1 MREITQASTS
11 FKNYVLS
18 FENVLEILIL
28 VGYIG
33 YQISLLKCPLASI
46 HFGAWTVIFSWFEM
60 TLLLG
65 RFPSIGIYIYMST
78 NVFITLSIFLMV
90 YSPVLIAFATAF
102 YILLPWGHSKI
113 FKNFILENCIGN
125 K

>member
-28 VGYIG
+28 VGYVG
-33 YQISLLKCPLASI
+33 YQISLMTEPLSSI
-46 HFGAWTVIFSWFEM
+46 HFGAFTVVFSWIEM

-65 RFPSIGIYIYMST
+65 RIPSIGIFIYMST
-78 NVFITLSIFLMV
+78 NVFKTLSIFLLV
-90 YSPVLIAFATAF
+90 YSPVVIAFATAF
-102 YILLPWGHSKI
+102 
-113 FKNFILENCIGN
+113 FILMENGTVILQN
-125 K
+125 LYFWL